1 MGKREERTGEGIAVI
16 MAVEKYGEAGCSR
29 ARQHQCL
36 RLTDTII
43 LASSAQFHELVFRV
57 LVSLKSAVVEYQ
69 ISME

>member
-1 MGKREERTGEGIAVI
+1 MGKREERTGEGIAVV
-16 MAVEKYGEAGCSR
+16 MAVEKYGGAGYSR

-43 LASSAQFHELVFRV
+43 LASSAQFHDQVSRV
-57 LVSLKSAVVEYQ
+57 LVFLNSAAVEYQ